1 MLYIILEIILLS
13 LIFILIR
20 VIYKREISKFLS
32 HSLKIL
38 CILWIVLGIV
48 EIYKYNQLG
57 MDWEINNFELK
68 GIYTYTIGCFIL
80 YKTKKNV
87 VLFLILFHH
96 VLNDI

>member
-57 MDWEINNFELK
+57 MDWEINNFELI
-68 GIYTYTIGCFIL
+68 GIYTYTRLIFFIL
-80 YKTKKNV
+80 LVASFFIKPRKM
-87 VLFLILFHH
+87 
-96 VLNDI
+96 

>member
-68 GIYTYTIGCFIL
+68 GIYTYTRLIFFIL
-80 YKTKKNV
+80 LAASFFIKPRKM
-87 VLFLILFHH
+87 
-96 VLNDI
+96 